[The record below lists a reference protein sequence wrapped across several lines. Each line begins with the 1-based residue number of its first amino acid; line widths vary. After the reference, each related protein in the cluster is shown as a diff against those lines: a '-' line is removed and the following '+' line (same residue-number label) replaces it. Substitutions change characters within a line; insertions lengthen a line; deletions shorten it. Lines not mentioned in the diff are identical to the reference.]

1 MAYSDLWSQIKYL
14 APYSY
19 ILDTNIVEYD
29 IEKANINVLRY
40 NNAIDDETYRRLY
53 NMPKLDRE
61 VTVGR
66 MIRRNKDLSI
76 ILKNGIQD
84 ARHKLFSTLQL
95 NSESILAIDNDAVFI
110 IFNGPSSFSDIQI
123 NELVKFRVKGHFR
136 SFYYLNKKQF
146 FYTYDP
152 ITNREGLNIKGV
164 GDYGIEK
171 GQGFIRLLCDIF
183 YSNLSGGV
191 RRAYDVSTAIYNDYI
206 AKKYPM
212 EYYRRLDSNAKFD
225 IYNISNYCIFQAD
238 VLEDNALGVINP
250 AYNQNML
257 RTLISYYT
265 DAIYRQ
271 M

>member
-1 MAYSDLWSQIKYL
+1 MAYSNLWSQIKYL

-40 NNAIDDETYRRLY
+40 CNAIDDETYLKLY
-53 NMPKLDRE
+53 NMPKIDRE
-61 VTVGR
+61 VTVGH
-66 MIRRNKDLSI
+66 MIRRNKNLSS
-76 ILKNGIQD
+76 ILKDSIQD
-84 ARHKLFSTLQL
+84 ARHNLFNILQL
-95 NSESILAIDNDAVFI
+95 NTENVLAIDNDAVFI
-110 IFNGPSSFSDIQI
+110 IFSGPSSFTDVQI
-123 NELVKFRVKGHFR
+123 NEYVKFKVKGQFR
-136 SFYYLNKKQF
+136 SFYHLNKKQF

-152 ITNREGLNIKGV
+152 ITNREGLDIKGV

-191 RRAYDVSTAIYNDYI
+191 SRAYEVSTNIYNNYI

-225 IYNISNYCIFQAD
+225 IYNISDYCTFQAD
-238 VLEDNALGVINP
+238 VLDNNAFGIINP